1 MNTVH
6 DENKVRAAV
15 STGTVRYVLATSMT
29 LSVIAMT
36 IIFTSFA
43 G

>member
-6 DENKVRAAV
+6 DEDKVRAAV

-36 IIFTSFA
+36 VVYMSFA